1 MPGGGD
7 GRSFFSLQCPGFVKP
22 FSATWLLEFDQFS
35 FEPFSMNKDWVL
47 TKEAFDAL
55 LAWLD
60 PEREEAGRK
69 YEQIRERLIKIFTC
83 RGCFEP
89 EDMADETIN
98 RVSKRLNEIQST
110 YEGDPA
116 RYFYGVASKVLM
128 EYQRPKPTPAPPP
141 IREDTDRLERDY
153 ACLEECVEKLTPSNR
168 ELVMQY
174 YQEEKRAKIEHR
186 KELAEQFGIAL
197 NALRIRAH
205 RIRTALQQCVEG
217 CVREETI

>member
-1 MPGGGD
+1 
-7 GRSFFSLQCPGFVKP
+7 
-22 FSATWLLEFDQFS
+22 
-35 FEPFSMNKDWVL
+35 MNKDWVL